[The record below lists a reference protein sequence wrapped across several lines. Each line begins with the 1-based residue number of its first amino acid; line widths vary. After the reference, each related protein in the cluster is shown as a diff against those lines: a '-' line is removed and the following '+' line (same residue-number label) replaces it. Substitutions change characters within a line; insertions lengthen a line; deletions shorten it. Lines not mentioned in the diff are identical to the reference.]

1 MQVSNRII
9 SLALD
14 IKTYIWHHI
23 AMRTTISLDTD
34 ANKAIRT
41 YAKRRRISLGR
52 AASELIRRG
61 TRYQL
66 GTRIVNGLS
75 VVDVPADFPI
85 ITTEQVRE
93 LLDEE

>member
-1 MQVSNRII
+1 
-9 SLALD
+9 
-14 IKTYIWHHI
+14 
-23 AMRTTISLDTD
+23 MRTTLSLEAD
-34 ANKAIRT
+34 ANRAVRT
-41 YAKRRRISLGR
+41 YAKRRGISLGK

-66 GTRIVNGLS
+66 RTRIVNGIT
-75 VVDVPADFPI
+75 VVDVPAEFPT

>member
-1 MQVSNRII
+1 
-9 SLALD
+9 
-14 IKTYIWHHI
+14 
-23 AMRTTISLDTD
+23 MRTTLSLETD
-34 ANKAIRT
+34 ANRAVRT
-41 YAKRRRISLGR
+41 YAKRRGISLGK

-66 GTRIVNGLS
+66 RTRIVNGLT
-75 VVDVPADFPI
+75 VVDVPAEFPT